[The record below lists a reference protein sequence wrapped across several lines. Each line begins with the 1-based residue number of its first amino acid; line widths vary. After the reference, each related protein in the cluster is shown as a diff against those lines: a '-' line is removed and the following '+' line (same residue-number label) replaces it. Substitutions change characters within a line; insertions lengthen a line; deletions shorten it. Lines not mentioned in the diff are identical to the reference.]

1 MKRVL
6 IVLSLLLFAAGICTA
21 QPRVACIYS
30 KFMNYGFKAD
40 STQVLASIGWTEDL
54 YENIQLKDLMGK
66 LSDYDMVIMNGL
78 FNYENSQ
85 DLTLYGK
92 DFREYIKKGGC
103 LVITDAN
110 YPPQTQWLYSIDPNL
125 IWNVSSRLSKAEGQT
140 LPWANSSHPL
150 LANEGKPNGAW
161 SYPDRT
167 SPYMTVLYKYA
178 NGAPAA
184 SVLEIGEGAVVVS
197 SMYHQT
203 GWPTAGFL
211 QNLAKWAKDPER
223 LTKVRERNASVQ
235 DRTTTVPNLNIP
247 IVSTLPIVD
256 GKINSGEWESAAV
269 LPAFYDTYGREN
281 KTRPT
286 LCKISRTK
294 DDIVILFECTDNSID
309 KLTKDVINRDGRTW
323 EDDSVEVFLDP
334 TGTGNSYYQFAVNC
348 SGALYD
354 AKDWDSSWDTY
365 WEAKTSV
372 GNNVW
377 TAEMRIPL
385 AFLGKDAINSKDTW
399 AAHFNRFTG
408 SGSGAELS
416 SYSPTFAY
424 AALSGMSVS
433 ENSPYAQP
441 IRVDLPQRWY
451 MGTNN
456 VDITISKEA
465 NTSQNATLQLIDC
478 ITGSMLWGKSLPTTD
493 KPAVQMHCNVDLK
506 NSDIREMQFV
516 LSDTPEKHRI
526 LASSAVIRPQAAPA
540 LSLSVAVP
548 VVMGTIQSKDPIKKL
563 VVDGIIGIN
572 STEKL
577 SLVSQGV
584 DANGKVKSN
593 ASCRV
598 YSRQNLRFAV
608 DLSKL
613 AVGKYKFTLKLL
625 QNKQVIASQV
635 IPIIIAAP
643 AATEVSFD
651 DKRVCY
657 VNGKPFFPIGLYHVS
672 PAAINAIN
680 TKSRAKGLPELDLFA
695 VIKQLRDLGFNTIH
709 HTWGMPDKKYL
720 DCTQS
725 LGMWVVP
732 EVAAP
737 TKEQVELANQ
747 YTNVLMWYG
756 SDEPSGETLN
766 IIKRARIKTAE
777 LDPHRPV
784 SAAVNSPDLYK
795 AALGGFD
802 FVMMDPYLIRNAP
815 LAGIADCVKK
825 GLDAGN
831 GLKPVWLVPQ
841 AFTCDSG
848 WEEPTPEEI
857 KCEAYIGL
865 VNGATGLIWY
875 AFWTPENWSDSPV
888 GRGYWVLSDTKLWNA
903 FRSLNAEVI
912 KLAPIV
918 LTGQNLGPVKCTS
931 PAVHTC
937 LWKYKG
943 KSFLMAVNTLYT
955 PVNCTLNGFG
965 KQAEVMFE
973 NKKVVTEKGILN
985 ESFKPLE
992 VHVYDF

>member
-1 MKRVL
+1 MKRV
-6 IVLSLLLFAAGICTA
+6 IAVLSILLVSAGICTA
-21 QPRVACIYS
+21 QPRAACVYS
-30 KFMNYGFKAD
+30 KFMNYSFKTD

-54 YENIQLKDLMGK
+54 YENIQIKELVSK
-66 LSDYDMVIMNGL
+66 LPDYDMVIMNGL

-85 DLTLYGK
+85 DLTVYGK

-103 LVITDAN
+103 VVITDAN
-110 YPPQTQWLYSIDPNL
+110 YPPQTQWLNSIDPNL
-125 IWNVSSRLSKAEGQT
+125 IWNTSSRLSKAEGQA
-140 LPWANSSHPL
+140 LPWGNLSHPL

-161 SYPDRT
+161 SYPDKT
-167 SPYMTVLYKYA
+167 PPYMTAIYKYA
-178 NGAPAA
+178 NGAPAV

-197 SMYHQT
+197 SLYHQL

-223 LTKVRERNASVQ
+223 LAKVRERNASVQ
-235 DRTTTVPNLNIP
+235 DRTTTIPNMNIP
-247 IVSTLPIVD
+247 MLSTSPVID
-256 GKINSGEWESAAV
+256 GKIEAGEWQSAAV
-269 LPAFYDTYGREN
+269 IPAFYDIYGRED
-281 KTRPT
+281 KTKPT
-286 LCKISRTK
+286 QCKITRTK
-294 DDIVILFECTDNSID
+294 DEIIILFECSDNSID
-309 KLTKDVINRDGRTW
+309 KLTKDITNRDGHTW
-323 EDDSVEVFLDP
+323 ENDSVEVFLDP
-334 TGTGNSYYQFAVNC
+334 TGTGNSHYQFAVSC
-348 SGALYD
+348 SGAQYD
-354 AKDWDSSWDTY
+354 AKDWDSNWDTY
-365 WEAKTSV
+365 WEAKTSI

-399 AAHFNRFTG
+399 AANFNQFTS
-408 SGSGAELS
+408 SGSGVELS

-424 AALSGMSVS
+424 AALSGMSVA
-433 ENSPYAQP
+433 ENSPYTQP

-451 MGTNN
+451 MGINN
-456 VDITISKEA
+456 VDVTISREA
-465 NTSQNATLQLIDC
+465 NSTSNATLQLIDSS
-478 ITGSMLWGKSLPTTD
+478 TGSVLWSKNLPATD
-493 KPAVQMHCNVDLK
+493 KPVLQMKCDINLK
-506 NSDIREMQFV
+506 NSDMREMQFV
-516 LSDTPEKHRI
+516 LSDTPERHRI

-548 VVMGTIQSKDPIKKL
+548 VVMGTIQSKDPVKKL
-563 VVDGIIGIN
+563 VVDGIIGYN
-572 STEKL
+572 SKDKL
-577 SLVSQGV
+577 VLVSQGV
-584 DANGKVKSN
+584 DANGKVRSN

-613 AVGKYKFTLKLL
+613 TVGKYKFTLRLL
-625 QNKQVIASQV
+625 ENKKVIASQI
-635 IPIIIAAP
+635 IPITIAAP

-695 VIKQLRDLGFNTIH
+695 VIKQVRDLGFNTIH

-720 DCTQS
+720 DWTQS

-737 TKEQVELANQ
+737 TKEQVALANQ
-747 YTNVLMWYG
+747 YKNILMWYG
-756 SDEPSGETLN
+756 SDEPAGETLN
-766 IIKRARIKTAE
+766 FIKRARINTAQ
-777 LDPHRPV
+777 LDPNRPV

-815 LAGIADCVKK
+815 LAGISDCIKK

-857 KCEAYIGL
+857 KCQAYIGL

-875 AFWTPENWSDSPV
+875 AFWTPENWGDSPI
-888 GRGYWVLSDTKLWNA
+888 GRGYWVLSDTKLWDA
-903 FRSLNAEVI
+903 FKSLNAEVS

-918 LTGQNLGPVKCTS
+918 LTGKNLGPVKCSS
-931 PAVHTC
+931 PDVQTC

-943 KSFLMAVNTLYT
+943 KSYLMAVNTLYT
-955 PVNCTLNGFG
+955 PVNCTIQGYG

-973 NKKVVTEKGILN
+973 NIKVVTKKGILN

-992 VHVYDF
+992 VHVYNF